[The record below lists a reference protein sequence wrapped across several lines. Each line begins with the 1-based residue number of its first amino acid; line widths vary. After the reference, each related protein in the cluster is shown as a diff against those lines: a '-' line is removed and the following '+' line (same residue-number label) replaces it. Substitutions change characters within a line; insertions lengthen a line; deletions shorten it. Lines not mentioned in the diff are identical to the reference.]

1 MPCIFDSSINTVR
14 PMRPHKQLSAV
25 LLLFALMAIQLNL
38 NAWNRPDTLLG
49 DSEYYLE
56 LRGKILEWRGE
67 LRDEEKQSLDSAEIN
82 VINQAGIVCL
92 TGLSDDKGRLVFRL
106 PLNRSFTLSITK
118 NGFVKKLIRVET
130 YVPKEDVKAY
140 TFTFNVD
147 IFEKIEKLDVSVL
160 ERPISRIRFRPLNKS
175 FDYDKEY
182 TAKVNGD
189 LQKMYNEYYALK
201 RAEKRQKVAEQEA
214 ARRDSIRNANKQPA
228 DTTVPKQTAPK
239 AEIKQPEQSAK
250 PKAQQLADRSR
261 KRTAYH
267 YC

>member
-1 MPCIFDSSINTVR
+1 
-14 PMRPHKQLSAV
+14 MRPQNQLSAA
-25 LLLFALMAIQLNL
+25 LLIALFLLVNSKLDARNTNPA
-38 NAWNRPDTLLG
+38 PDTLLG

-67 LRDEEKQSLDSAEIN
+67 QRDEDKQSLDSAEVN

-106 PLNRSFTLSITK
+106 PLNRSFTMSITK
-118 NGFVKKLIRVET
+118 KGFVKKLIRVDT
-130 YVPKEDVKAY
+130 YVPKEDIKSY

-160 ERPISRIRFRPLNKS
+160 ERPISRIRFRSLIQA

-189 LQKMYNEYYALK
+189 LQKMYNEYYSLK
-201 RAEKRQKVAEQEA
+201 RAEQRQKVAEQEA
-214 ARRDSIRNANKQPA
+214 ARRDSIRNANKPTI
-228 DTTVPKQTAPK
+228 DTTAPQSTPPKPGSKQTTPA
-239 AEIKQPEQSAK
+239 AK
-250 PKAQQLADRSR
+250 PKSKSAA
-261 KRTAYH
+261 KREGN
-267 YC
+267 